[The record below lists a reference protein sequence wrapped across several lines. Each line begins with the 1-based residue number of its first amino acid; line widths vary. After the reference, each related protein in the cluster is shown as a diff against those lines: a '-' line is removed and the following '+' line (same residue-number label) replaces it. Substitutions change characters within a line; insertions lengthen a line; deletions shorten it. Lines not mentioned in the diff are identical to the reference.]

1 MNCLDLRRILL
12 ADPRADSTVLRAHL
26 GACPACRAF
35 AAGLARDER
44 VLQQALAVPVP
55 QHLAERVLLSTRL
68 GGTRWRSWALAASVV
83 MALALGA
90 GMWLQPQAQAPG
102 WSEIVLAHVLS
113 ERAALA
119 HQDHVSSAALA
130 TAMADYGLQVRGD
143 LGRVRYLD
151 HCEMPG
157 GKGLHVVLESPEL
170 GVVTLILPP
179 SGASGAG
186 REEVSRSGFAA
197 RMVAVGASAIGIV
210 TDRPELLD
218 LLSRRLRQQLVA
230 HQIG

>member
-1 MNCLDLRRILL
+1 MR
-12 ADPRADSTVLRAHL
+12 H
-26 GACPACRAF
+26 
-35 AAGLARDER
+35 
-44 VLQQALAVPVP
+44 QQA
-55 QHLAERVLLSTRL
+55 
-68 GGTRWRSWALAASVV
+68 
-83 MALALGA
+83 
-90 GMWLQPQAQAPG
+90 
-102 WSEIVLAHVLS
+102 
-113 ERAALA
+113 
-119 HQDHVSSAALA
+119 
-130 TAMADYGLQVRGD
+130 

-186 REEVSRSGFAA
+186 REEVSRAGFAA

-210 TDRPELLD
+210 TDRPELLGRV
-218 LLSRRLRQQLVA
+218 SRRLRQQLVA